1 MDCKDIKPMLS
12 AYYDKE
18 LSADEREKVAA
29 HMKSCVSCQK
39 EYSDICRTWEALKTA
54 EDVPV
59 PAGFRSRVTARVN
72 AFQMK
77 RSKRFIWQA
86 AAIAAVF
93 LIAFG
98 LVFMMTRPADNPV
111 AQNLPAPTAPVVVN
125 PNNGTADAEL
135 TAEDAD
141 VLENLDVLENYEI
154 LDEMDELIDM
164 AALDE
169 ITDDEL
175 EGVE

>member
-1 MDCKDIKPMLS
+1 MDCKDITPMLS

-18 LSADEREKVAA
+18 LDADERQKVAE
-29 HMKSCVSCQK
+29 HLKSCKQCSA
-39 EYSDICRTWEALKTA
+39 EYSDICRAWEALKAA

-72 AFQMK
+72 AFQIK
-77 RSKRFIWQA
+77 RTRRFVWQA
-86 AAIAAVF
+86 AAFAAVF
-93 LIAFG
+93 ILAFG
-98 LVFMMTRPADNPV
+98 IVFIMTRPAENPV
-111 AQNLPAPTAPVVVN
+111 AQNPPVTAAAPV
-125 PNNGTADAEL
+125 DANL
-135 TAEDAD
+135 SAEDAEI
-141 VLENLDVLENYEI
+141 VEHLDILENYEI
-154 LDEMDELIDM
+154 LDEMDELIDS